1 MKRIFLVSFFYLNCI
16 YVQPEPS
23 TVETIIPLYR
33 TDYPD
38 TILVSRELA
47 DRLIEESG
55 GIWTETGNNKK

>member
-1 MKRIFLVSFFYLNCI
+1 
-16 YVQPEPS
+16 
-23 TVETIIPLYR
+23 VETIIPLYR